1 MFVGHLAVAFAGA
14 RVDRSVSA
22 GWFVASATLLD
33 LLWPPFLLAGFEH
46 VRIVPGATAFTPL
59 VFESYPWSH
68 SLLMVIL
75 WGALLAAAA
84 RWRGIG
90 VRAAAVMGVLV
101 VSHWVLDFVTH
112 APDMPLWPGASPRL
126 GLGLWYS
133 IPATFAV
140 EGPLWVAGLAF
151 YLRGRRARTW
161 RGPIALGSFVAVC
174 TLMWILGPYAAP
186 PPSERALAWFA
197 LIGWIVVPWVAWAD
211 RGFEGAKVRG
221 SRGLTFEKE

>member
-22 GWFVASATLLD
+22 GWFIASATLLD
-33 LLWPPFLLAGFEH
+33 LLWPPLLLTGLER
-46 VRIVPGATAFTPL
+46 VRIAPGATAFTPL

-68 SLLMVIL
+68 SLLMVVF
-75 WGALLAAAA
+75 WGVLLAAVA

-90 VRAAAVMGVLV
+90 ARAAAVMGVLV
-101 VSHWVLDFVTH
+101 VSHWVLDFASH

-140 EGPLWVAGLAF
+140 EGAMWAAGLAF
-151 YLRGRRARTW
+151 YLRGRRART
-161 RGPIALGSFVAVC
+161 RLHALGLLSLVAVS
-174 TLMWILGPYAAP
+174 TIIWLVGPYSP
-186 PPSERALAWFA
+186 PPPNERALAWFA
-197 LIGWIVVPWVAWAD
+197 LIGWIVVPWAAWAD
-211 RGFEGAKVRG
+211 RGYGRAA
-221 SRGLTFEKE
+221 